1 MGNLLI
7 PPNKDDTTAK
17 QTEVAD
23 NSPDIPSGDAVTSTT
38 ATKPAADSPDDKTT
52 DSAAVGRYTDIQE
65 EGVTVNEINKRV
77 LGKLIVEKVGNEGA
91 DVTARAAV
99 LRTVLQ
105 RAITH
110 LESQPAE
117 VWKNAELLIIDKFG
131 QVYPIRSGNAE
142 NKFVLY
148 YDGTDNIKFTC
159 TQREAWKWPWQW
171 GSSEDKPKA
180 VEDKSSL

>member
-7 PPNKDDTTAK
+7 PPNKEDTVTAK
-17 QTEVAD
+17 QTKVAD
-23 NSPDIPSGDAVTSTT
+23 ELPSASTSTT
-38 ATKPAADSPDDKTT
+38 IPDSPDDKTT
-52 DSAAVGRYTDIQE
+52 DSTAAGRDTSDLQE

-99 LRTVLQ
+99 LRTALQ

-117 VWKNAELLIIDKFG
+117 VWQNAELEIIDKYG
-131 QVYPIRSGNAE
+131 QVYHIRAGQAE

-148 YDGTDNIKFTC
+148 HDGTDNIKFTC
-159 TQREAWKWPWQW
+159 REKATWKWPWQW
-171 GSSEDKPKA
+171 GSFQEKPKA
-180 VEDKSSL
+180 LEDKSSL

>member
-7 PPNKDDTTAK
+7 PPSKEDATAK
-17 QTEVAD
+17 QTEDADDSSSISASDSVA
-23 NSPDIPSGDAVTSTT
+23 SSITTVPDG
-38 ATKPAADSPDDKTT
+38 PDHKTT
-52 DSAAVGRYTDIQE
+52 DSEAVARDIQE
-65 EGVTVNEINKRV
+65 QGVTVNEINKRV

-99 LRTVLQ
+99 LRTALQ

-110 LESQPAE
+110 LESQTPE
-117 VWKNAELLIIDKFG
+117 VWQNAELLIIDKFG
-131 QVYPIRSGNAE
+131 QVYPIRSGQAE

-148 YDGTDNIKFTC
+148 HDGTDNIKFKCAQT
-159 TQREAWKWPWQW
+159 EPWKWPWQW
-171 GSSEDKPKA
+171 GRSEEKPKA